1 MKYIMEKYHEYF
13 LNGQLDF
20 NDEEIIYEKDAK
32 KDQKEDENRPKRS
45 RGRPRKIK
53 IINDDLEPDSLNSD
67 DDSSDEGS
75 GSSSYYSSSSE

>member
-1 MKYIMEKYHEYF
+1 MEKYHEYF

-20 NDEEIIYEKDAK
+20 NDENIIYEKDSK

-53 IINDDLEPDSLNSD
+53 IMNDDLQPDSVGSSR
-67 DDSSDEGS
+67 DSSDNSS
-75 GSSSYYSSSSE
+75 GKSYQSDDSDE